1 MATKGNKM
9 IQIRG
14 VGQIGFVSTAEKA
27 NFDFVTVRRLLLQG
41 SVLN

>member
-1 MATKGNKM
+1 M

-27 NFDFVTVRRLLLQG
+27 NFDFVKPKEQKITLLAEKG
-41 SVLN
+41 FIFK